1 MDESLQT
8 LDQLTTTAFDL
19 AVRFAPKVLVAIVIL
34 VVGYYAG
41 RWAGRAFLRAL
52 RRVELDPPVR
62 ALLGRAAEL
71 AVLALFGLI
80 ALQNLGVEL
89 LPLVAGLGI
98 AGAGVALALQGVL
111 GNVVA
116 GLNILLS
123 RPFQV
128 GDYISIV
135 KEEGVVQDITLF
147 STTLEHADLS
157 RVVIPNRKIVGEIL
171 HNYHRIRQLGIEVG
185 VAYGTDVPAALQAV
199 HAVLRANARV
209 LAEPA
214 PAVGVARLAESAVV
228 LGVGPWVQV
237 ADYAAAVA
245 EINQAILE
253 AFRVRGIVIPA
264 PQREVRV
271 VSSTA
276 YLAGEAAKE
285 RVAARDAA

>member
-8 LDQLTTTAFDL
+8 LDRLSSTALDL
-19 AVRFAPKVLVAIVIL
+19 AVRFAPKVMVAIVIL
-34 VVGYYAG
+34 VAGYYAG
-41 RWAGRAFLRAL
+41 RWAGRAFVRAL

-62 ALLGRAAEL
+62 SLLGRAAEL

-123 RPFQV
+123 RPFKV

-157 RVVIPNRKIVGEIL
+157 RVVIPNRKIVGEIQ
-171 HNYHRIRQLGIEVG
+171 HNYRRIRQLAIEVG
-185 VAYGTDVPAALQAV
+185 VSYGTDIAAATQAV
-199 HAVLRANARV
+199 REVLRANVRV
-209 LAEPA
+209 LPD
-214 PAVGVARLAESAVV
+214 PVPTIGIARLAESSVV
-228 LGVGPWVQV
+228 LGVGPWVSV
-237 ADYAAAVA
+237 TDYGAAGG

-253 AFRVRGIVIPA
+253 AFRARRIVIPP
-264 PQREVRV
+264 PQRDVRV
-271 VSSTA
+271 VSSAA
-276 YLAGEAAKE
+276 YLAGEAAKDAL
-285 RVAARDAA
+285 AARDAA